1 MSMCASKWL
10 VSLPAV
16 TYRDQGGKRNMNA
29 TIVDTHKSTVE
40 QVSSRV
46 DPSWKGVYRVGGA
59 GLLLAG
65 LIYLANM
72 YIGIYGGIPGAAD
85 SVKYLQSL
93 AAHPSLAQVSYG
105 LYSLADFLFI
115 PAALGLY
122 LALKHIAKNPMLLAT
137 GLMAVFVV
145 VDLAI
150 TEANSLTIVTL
161 TQHAATAASATERA
175 AYMAAA
181 NYALATVALATFYS
195 WVVSS
200 IWVLIVSIVMLK
212 GVFGKLIA
220 YLGIVVG
227 IVGTAAGFYV
237 FVPALAIVTLPVL
250 LAFGIWCVLAG
261 LRLYRL
267 GKPQGAGET
276 ATMTAA

>member
-1 MSMCASKWL
+1 
-10 VSLPAV
+10 
-16 TYRDQGGKRNMNA
+16 MNA
-29 TIVDTHKSTVE
+29 TLVDTNKSTVE
-40 QVSSRV
+40 QVASHV
-46 DPSWKGVYRVGGA
+46 DPSWKGMYRVGGI
-59 GLLLAG
+59 GLFLFG
-65 LIYLANM
+65 LIYLTNLTL
-72 YIGIYGGIPGAAD
+72 GIYGGIPGATD
-85 SVKYLQSL
+85 SVQYLQSL

-105 LYSLADFLFI
+105 LYSLSDFLLV
-115 PAALGLY
+115 PAVLALY
-122 LALKHIAKNPMLLAT
+122 LALKHIAKNTMLLAT

-150 TEANSLTIVTL
+150 TEANSLTLVTL
-161 TQHAATAASATERA
+161 TQHAATATSATERA
-175 AYMAAA
+175 AYMASA

-200 IWVLIVSIVMLK
+200 VGVLIISIVMLK

-220 YLGIVVG
+220 YLVIVVG

-267 GKPQGAGET
+267 GKPQSAGET